1 MSEVAPILVA
11 DSVVAGYDERDV
23 LHGVTLALH
32 SGEFLGVIGPNGSG
46 KSTLIRTLT
55 GLLPIRS
62 GHVYFAGEDV
72 AGISTR
78 ALARRL
84 AVVPAV
90 SVPTFAFSV
99 REVVAMGRHPHL
111 GRFANPRAAD
121 NQAIEEALVM
131 TDVVHLA
138 DRAIDTLSSGELQ
151 RVVIA
156 RALAQRP
163 EVLLLDEPTAH
174 LDIGHQMAT
183 FELLVTL
190 SRQQGL
196 AILCI
201 SHDLNLAA
209 EYCSR
214 VALFSVGQVFA
225 IGSPHEVVTEKNLR
239 VVYGTL
245 VSVEDNPY
253 SGQPVVLL
261 NRASPPQ
268 EELL

>member
-1 MSEVAPILVA
+1 MSEAAPILA
-11 DSVVAGYDERDV
+11 AEAVVAGYDERDV
-23 LHGVTLALH
+23 LHGVTLELH
-32 SGEFLGVIGPNGSG
+32 PGEFLGIIGPNGSG
-46 KSTLIRTLT
+46 KSTLIRALT

-62 GHVYFAGEDV
+62 GRVLFGGEDV
-72 AGISTR
+72 AAIPTR

-90 SVPTFAFSV
+90 SAPTFAFSV
-99 REVVAMGRHPHL
+99 REVVSMGRHPHL
-111 GRFANPRAAD
+111 GRFTNPGVADERAID
-121 NQAIEEALVM
+121 EALEL
-131 TDVVHLA
+131 TDLVQLA

-151 RVVIA
+151 RSVIA
-156 RALAQRP
+156 RALAQQP
-163 EVLLLDEPTAH
+163 QVLLLDEPTAH

-196 AILCI
+196 AVLCI

-214 VALFSVGQVFA
+214 VALFSVGQVYA
-225 IGSPHEVVTEKNLR
+225 LGSPHEVVTEQNLR
-239 VVYGTL
+239 DVYGTL

-268 EELL
+268 EEL